1 MNLIFASIAIFLL
14 YIGSMVFMFG
24 VPWSI
29 SNTYYLLEEKRKGL
43 GWLFTVFCYG
53 VDGFLLPGWLN
64 VTPEGYQFT
73 CFLSAAGLA
82 FVGTA
87 AQFKERLTNTVH
99 YTAAI
104 ICCLFSQIWC
114 FAAGFWWL
122 SLLSF
127 AFFYVLPDLAGK
139 RTGCFGLK

>member
-53 VDGFLLPGWLN
+53 VGVFFVTRLAECDTGRLSVYLLSLCRRLGFRWYGGTIQRKPDKCSALYCGGYLLSVFSNMVFRGRLLVVVP
-64 VTPEGYQFT
+64 
-73 CFLSAAGLA
+73 A
-82 FVGTA
+82 F
-87 AQFKERLTNTVH
+87 F
-99 YTAAI
+99 
-104 ICCLFSQIWC
+104 CLFFMCCRI
-114 FAAGFWWL
+114 
-122 SLLSF
+122 
-127 AFFYVLPDLAGK
+127 
-139 RTGCFGLK
+139 